1 MEIGQHTSQQY
12 DQELEEVR
20 NMALQMGGMVE
31 DRLSKALRALI
42 ENDSQLAEQVAYSD
56 QQVNNLEIQIDEAC
70 IQIIARRQPAAGDL
84 RLLISLIKSVTDLER
99 IGDEAEKIARHSL
112 SSNNLGS
119 GSLHASLRHLGHCVR
134 DMLRDSLDATARM
147 DSQKAVD
154 VAKSDEIIDS
164 EFDNLSRE
172 LLTRMMEDPRNIK
185 GSLNVMWCARSLERI
200 GDHSRNICEYVVY
213 LVEGK
218 DVRHSGSINT
228 IGEGDHDHDAANTN
242 ANPSAPPSAS

>member
-1 MEIGQHTSQQY
+1 MEIGHHTSQQY
-12 DQELEEVR
+12 DHELEDVR

-31 DRLSKALRALI
+31 DRLSKALRALV

-112 SSNNLGS
+112 SSNNLSGS
-119 GSLHASLRHLGHCVR
+119 SLHASLRHLGNCVR
-134 DMLRDSLDATARM
+134 DMLRDSLDAMARM
-147 DSQKAVD
+147 DSQKAVQ

-218 DVRHSGSINT
+218 DVRHSGAINASAEDNSD
-228 IGEGDHDHDAANTN
+228 GVNENP
-242 ANPSAPPSAS
+242 NPSSPPSAS